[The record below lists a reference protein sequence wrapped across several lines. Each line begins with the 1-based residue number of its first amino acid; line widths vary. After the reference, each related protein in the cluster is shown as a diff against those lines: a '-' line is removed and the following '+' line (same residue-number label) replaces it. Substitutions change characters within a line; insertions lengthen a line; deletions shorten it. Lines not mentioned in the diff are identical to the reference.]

1 VIDKKFYIYKSSN
14 LIIQVDFFNMTSYA
28 NRTNASSF
36 LQSIKRKRDEIEDV
50 KTTKD
55 IQSPS
60 KIKKGLCHHKG
71 CTKYGS
77 FCSVGQKNK
86 YCATHMREIDPSF
99 KNREPISKIQRKLC
113 KHEGCTKYAGF
124 GPIGQKKMYCA
135 THMREMKIST
145 FVRTGRFCKGGCGKQ
160 PIYGPPDSNSFEYCQ
175 DCKPAG
181 YMNIKKKLYPI
192 CKIVECHKHSMRG
205 NTYCRDHMS
214 HILDVPFS
222 GLITPDV
229 QS

>member
-1 VIDKKFYIYKSSN
+1 M
-14 LIIQVDFFNMTSYA
+14 IIQVDFFNMTSYA

-50 KTTKD
+50 KTTED

-60 KIKKGLCHHKG
+60 KMKKGLCHHKG

-99 KNREPISKIQRKLC
+99 KNREPASKIQKKLC

-175 DCKPAG
+175 DCKPEG

-192 CKIVECHKHSMRG
+192 CKIAGCHKHSMRG

-222 GLITPDV
+222 ALITPAV